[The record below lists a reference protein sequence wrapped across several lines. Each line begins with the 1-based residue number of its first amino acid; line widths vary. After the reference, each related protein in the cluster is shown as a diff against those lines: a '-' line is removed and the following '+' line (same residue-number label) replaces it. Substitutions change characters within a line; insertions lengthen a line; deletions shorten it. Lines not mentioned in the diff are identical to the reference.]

1 MNFVPE
7 GDKTGS
13 GDALIGQARLMTM
26 AFENVDLKPL
36 WALLMDRAAAN
47 PNDANALMD
56 LSTILQLF
64 GKVEVSLAMQ
74 AQALAIQ
81 TLYRL
86 PAEGGQAGQAGIRL
100 LALMAPG
107 DLMTNTP
114 LDFLLPGTDV
124 ALDMLYVSPELALPP
139 ELPEHDVLFVAIGE
153 SDRTRPLLAQIEDAV
168 RTWPRPVV
176 NRPERT
182 LRTSREGA
190 SSRLAEAPGVAMP
203 ASLRIA
209 RRTLEQLAGAELAIA
224 ALPDL
229 GRFPIIAR
237 PTDSHAGRGLAKL
250 DDPAA
255 LAGYLEGRPESE
267 FYVSRFIDYRG
278 PDGQFRKYRVV
289 LIGAR
294 PFAVHMG
301 ISEHWMIHYLNAGMA
316 ESAVKRAEEERFMSR
331 FDEDFALRHSAAF
344 AAVNERLGLDYLVID
359 CAETNDGRLLI
370 FEVDTGAVV
379 HAMDPTELFPYKQAQ
394 TRKVFAAFREMLAAA
409 MRRGADYP
417 ALFPL
422 PPTGQL
428 LLAGG
433 DARIAPDAG
442 ASPNSSPDAQ
452 LAAFGSSTASVI
464 SGAGFAAADRLRDS
478 IAAESAAG
486 VPQPLIYARELER
499 MRRELLALCEIPES
513 AGVEIVFAPSG
524 TDLHLIAAQ
533 LAGGAEGS
541 PTLAVMVDPA
551 ETGSGV
557 PEALAGRHFS
567 TLAALGRR
575 VAKGRAIAGSGAL
588 EVVTVSLRL
597 NDGSLRE
604 PSALD
609 AEFSERVT
617 QATKT
622 GRRVLLTLI
631 DQSKTGL
638 IAPSAGSVAQLAK
651 SDRVDVLVDACQFRI
666 APATL
671 AAYLAQGFM
680 VALTGSKFLTG
691 PSFSG
696 ALLIPSGLASILLGR
711 PLPGALTPYS
721 SRADWPPGCAA
732 AASLDEVANFG
743 LLLRWEAALAEL
755 RGFRVVPEEQVD
767 LFLRA
772 FARAVAARLS
782 SDPCFEPLP
791 VPALDRRP
799 LIASAGWD
807 SVQTIFPFVL
817 YHPQTAA
824 GKRPLS
830 VAETAEVHRLL
841 QDDLSASGDNGELA
855 SLRCQLGKPVNC
867 GTRSGT
873 SGGTRDGI
881 GDGIGDGIPVSALRL
896 CASARLVVEA
906 YVSGDA
912 ATVIARAMATLDK
925 AALIIRTK
933 LP

>member
-74 AQALAIQ
+74 AQELAIQ

-316 ESAVKRAEEERFMSR
+316 ESAVKRAEEER
-331 FDEDFALRHSAAF
+331 LR
-344 AAVNERLGLDYLVID
+344 
-359 CAETNDGRLLI
+359 
-370 FEVDTGAVV
+370 
-379 HAMDPTELFPYKQAQ
+379 
-394 TRKVFAAFREMLAAA
+394 LAAEA
-409 MRRGADYP
+409 EAK
-417 ALFPL
+417 
-422 PPTGQL
+422 T
-428 LLAGG
+428 
-433 DARIAPDAG
+433 
-442 ASPNSSPDAQ
+442 
-452 LAAFGSSTASVI
+452 ST
-464 SGAGFAAADRLRDS
+464 F
-478 IAAESAAG
+478 SA
-486 VPQPLIYARELER
+486 
-499 MRRELLALCEIPES
+499 
-513 AGVEIVFAPSG
+513 
-524 TDLHLIAAQ
+524 
-533 LAGGAEGS
+533 
-541 PTLAVMVDPA
+541 
-551 ETGSGV
+551 
-557 PEALAGRHFS
+557 
-567 TLAALGRR
+567 
-575 VAKGRAIAGSGAL
+575 
-588 EVVTVSLRL
+588 
-597 NDGSLRE
+597 
-604 PSALD
+604 
-609 AEFSERVT
+609 
-617 QATKT
+617 
-622 GRRVLLTLI
+622 
-631 DQSKTGL
+631 
-638 IAPSAGSVAQLAK
+638 
-651 SDRVDVLVDACQFRI
+651 
-666 APATL
+666 
-671 AAYLAQGFM
+671 
-680 VALTGSKFLTG
+680 
-691 PSFSG
+691 
-696 ALLIPSGLASILLGR
+696 
-711 PLPGALTPYS
+711 
-721 SRADWPPGCAA
+721 
-732 AASLDEVANFG
+732 
-743 LLLRWEAALAEL
+743 
-755 RGFRVVPEEQVD
+755 RGFLARQVGRQKMPVV
-767 LFLRA
+767 FT
-772 FARAVAARLS
+772 
-782 SDPCFEPLP
+782 
-791 VPALDRRP
+791 PAKNTP
-799 LIASAGWD
+799 S
-807 SVQTIFPFVL
+807 
-817 YHPQTAA
+817 
-824 GKRPLS
+824 
-830 VAETAEVHRLL
+830 
-841 QDDLSASGDNGELA
+841 
-855 SLRCQLGKPVNC
+855 
-867 GTRSGT
+867 
-873 SGGTRDGI
+873 
-881 GDGIGDGIPVSALRL
+881 
-896 CASARLVVEA
+896 
-906 YVSGDA
+906 
-912 ATVIARAMATLDK
+912 
-925 AALIIRTK
+925 
-933 LP
+933 